1 MKHRDVDGPTMI
13 AVEKI
18 QDLVRASDDLAR
30 ARGTRVITVVYA
42 VDPDSG
48 DVTASVLGGCCQYHT
63 IRALTEAIAIVA
75 GAGREEEDH
84 YGLDDEDGHGSI
96 Q

>member
-1 MKHRDVDGPTMI
+1 MKHHDVDGPTMI

-30 ARGTRVITVVYA
+30 ARGTRVVTVVYA

-48 DVTASVLGGCCQYHT
+48 DVEASVIGGCCQYHT

-75 GAGREEEDH
+75 GAGRDDEDH
-84 YGLDDEDGHGSI
+84 FGLDDEDGRHNV